1 MPALEP
7 CRRAT
12 QKTAQELA
20 EEAGFSRRTVVRL
33 IAEPRADYER
43 RARRR
48 RATVVELRLQGLTY
62 REIADSTGD
71 SIGAVGRL
79 LADARRSGEW
89 MAATRRRSG
98 HTE

>member
-1 MPALEP
+1 MPALER

-12 QKTAQELA
+12 RKTAQELA

-33 IAEPRADYER
+33 IAEPRANYEQ
-43 RARRR
+43 RARKR

-79 LADARRSGEW
+79 LADARRHGEW
-89 MAATRRRSG
+89 TAAAPHHDS
-98 HTE
+98 HAE